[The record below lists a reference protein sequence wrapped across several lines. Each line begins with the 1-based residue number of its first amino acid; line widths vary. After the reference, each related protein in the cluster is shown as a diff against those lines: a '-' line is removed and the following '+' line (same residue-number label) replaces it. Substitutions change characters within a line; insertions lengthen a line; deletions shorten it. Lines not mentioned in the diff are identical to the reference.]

1 MVLTVDRAGIAKK
14 VAELKSI
21 GNIRAETG
29 PTPPTM
35 EQRQHPR
42 FPVRF
47 HSSFSSVN
55 LVSGDGLV
63 VDLSLQGCGI
73 LSSVDVLPGTMLE
86 LRMYLSSN
94 EGPLAIGEAVV
105 RWCRDSRVGLEF
117 LTMHFEQPRTLTVR
131 EWARLQN
138 VVKELDCQP
147 SERTGEDR
155 QGTDT

>member
-1 MVLTVDRAGIAKK
+1 MLDMVLTVDRAGIAKK

-21 GNIRAETG
+21 GNIRAETI

-55 LVSGDGLV
+55 LVAGDGLV

-86 LRMYLSSN
+86 LRIYPSNN

-117 LTMHFEQPRTLTVR
+117 LALQPG

>member
-1 MVLTVDRAGIAKK
+1 MLDMVLTVDRAGIAKK

-117 LTMHFEQPRTLTVR
+117 LTMQPG

-147 SERTGEDR
+147 YERTGEDR

>member
-1 MVLTVDRAGIAKK
+1 MLDMVLTVDRAGIAKK

-117 LTMHFEQPRTLTVR
+117 LTMQPG

>member
-1 MVLTVDRAGIAKK
+1 MR
-14 VAELKSI
+14 
-21 GNIRAETG
+21 
-29 PTPPTM
+29 PTPSTM

-47 HSSFSSVN
+47 HSSFSSGN

-73 LSSVDVLPGTMLE
+73 LSSIDVLPGTILE
-86 LRMYLSSN
+86 LRMYLSGN

-117 LTMHFEQPRTLTVR
+117 LTMQPG
-131 EWARLQN
+131 EWARLQH
-138 VVKELDCQP
+138 VVKELDRQP
-147 SERTGEDR
+147 FERTGEDR
-155 QGTDT
+155 QGADT

>member
-1 MVLTVDRAGIAKK
+1 
-14 VAELKSI
+14 
-21 GNIRAETG
+21 
-29 PTPPTM
+29 M

-55 LVSGDGLV
+55 LVTGDGLV

-73 LSSVDVLPGTMLE
+73 LSPVDVLPGTMLE
-86 LRMYLSSN
+86 LRIYTSSD
-94 EGPLAIGEAVV
+94 EGPLAVGEAVV
-105 RWCRDSRVGLEF
+105 RWCRDGRVGLEF
-117 LTMHFEQPRTLTVR
+117 LSLQPG

-138 VVKELDCQP
+138 IVKELDRQP
-147 SERTGEDR
+147 YERTGEDR